1 MMRLSCFCQHLS
13 MDAAFK
19 SPRFHPTASFSHS
32 QVSFPFFS
40 FQTQYLTL
48 NKPPTILRCSNS
60 STISST
66 TNGNNNN
73 MAGLPV
79 KKKRKRYRKQYPGEN
94 EGITEEMR
102 FVAMRLRNIKGK
114 KVSSDSVSDSETDT
128 ENTPSDQEKEED
140 SETVKSGE
148 NGGDGEAETWSP
160 TMEGFLKYLVDSKFV
175 FNTIERIVDESDD
188 VAYAYFRKTGL
199 ERSAGLSKDLEWFS
213 QRDLVV
219 PEPSNP
225 GVSYVNYLEEL
236 AEKSAP
242 LFLSHFYNIY
252 FSHIAGGQVIA
263 RKVSDQLLEGTELE
277 FYKWE
282 GDVQESLKD
291 VRKNLNMLGEHWS
304 RDDRNKCLKEAA
316 KSFKF
321 LGQIAMHSPS
331 CRDCRDIQKMEYR
344 HHCGAFIDINVL

>member
-13 MDAAFK
+13 MDSAFK
-19 SPRFHPTASFSHS
+19 SPLFHPTTSFSRS

-48 NKPPTILRCSNS
+48 NKPPTILRCS
-60 STISST
+60 ISST

-114 KVSSDSVSDSETDT
+114 KVSSDAVSDSETDT
-128 ENTPSDQEKEED
+128 ENTPSDQENEED

-225 GVSYVNYLEEL
+225 GVSNLDE
-236 AEKSAP
+236 
-242 LFLSHFYNIY
+242 FF
-252 FSHIAGGQVIA
+252 
-263 RKVSDQLLEGTELE
+263 VSDQLLEGTELD

-321 LGQIAMHSPS
+321 LGQIV
-331 CRDCRDIQKMEYR
+331 RLI
-344 HHCGAFIDINVL
+344 IL

>member
-13 MDAAFK
+13 MDSAFK
-19 SPRFHPTASFSHS
+19 SPIFHPTASFSHS

-40 FQTQYLTL
+40 FQAQYLTL
-48 NKPPTILRCSNS
+48 DKPPTILRCSNS

-114 KVSSDSVSDSETDT
+114 KVSSDCVSDSETDT
-128 ENTPSDQEKEED
+128 ENTPSDQEKEDD
-140 SETVKSGE
+140 SETVKSDE

-175 FNTIERIVDESDD
+175 FNTIERIIDESDD

-277 FYKWE
+277 FYKWK

-321 LGQIAMHSPS
+321 LGQIV
-331 CRDCRDIQKMEYR
+331 RLI
-344 HHCGAFIDINVL
+344 IL